1 MIDPTMSPEAE
12 IRRRIV
18 KRGPIT
24 FAEFMEVALYHPL
37 YGYYT
42 SGERIGAA
50 GDYYTSSS
58 VHPAFGALLSIQL
71 FQMWDL
77 LGRHVPFTVVE
88 AGAGNG
94 LLCRDI
100 VAGASRLAGEFS
112 RSLRYV
118 CVDRRAL
125 PGLERD
131 VPGVSRVA
139 SELLP
144 LRGTVGCILSN
155 ELLDAMS
162 VHQVTV
168 EGGELRENYVA
179 LDGHTLTIKAGEPST
194 PLLKQR
200 FESLGVELVEGQ
212 TAEINLAVDDWVNDV
227 AQSLDRGFVL
237 TIDYGRLA
245 EDLYSPS
252 ERFRGTLTTFRNH
265 LQTDRP
271 LDRIGQQDMTS
282 QVDFTA
288 LARAGER
295 AELDLLGYTTQSNFL
310 QNLGLTNLSQR
321 PPTGEGRR
329 NSQQDRM
336 GMRELAKPNGLGNF
350 KVMALAKNMGK
361 PELWGFRRSEEAAT
375 LAESMPLPIL
385 TPEHIDLARGRYPS
399 AGEEFEMTW
408 DALWPDVDPA
418 H

>member
-1 MIDPTMSPEAE
+1 MIEPAMSPEAE
-12 IRRRIV
+12 IRRRIA

-50 GDYYTSSS
+50 GDYYTSPS

-71 FQMWDL
+71 FQMWNL
-77 LGRHVPFTVVE
+77 LGRPVPFTVVE

-100 VAGASRLAGEFS
+100 VAGASGLAGEFC

-139 SELLP
+139 SDRLP

-168 EGGELRENYVA
+168 EGGELREIYVA
-179 LDGHTLTIKAGEPST
+179 LNGHTLTTKAGEPST
-194 PLLKQR
+194 PLLKR
-200 FESLGVELVEGQ
+200 RLESLGVKLAEGQ
-212 TAEINLAVDDWVNDV
+212 VAEINLAVDGWIDD
-227 AQSLDRGFVL
+227 AASTLERGFVL

-245 EDLYSPS
+245 KDLYSPS
-252 ERFRGTLTTFRNH
+252 ERFQGTLTTFHNH

-310 QNLGLTNLSQR
+310 QNLGLNHLLQSSSSGAER
-321 PPTGEGRR
+321 RGR
-329 NSQQDRM
+329 SSTM

-350 KVMALAKNMGK
+350 KVMALAKNMQVR
-361 PELWGFRRSEEAAT
+361 ELWGVKQSEAAAT
-375 LAESMPLPIL
+375 LAESLNLAAL
-385 TPEHIDLARGRYPS
+385 TPEHIDLAAGRYPS
-399 AGEEFEMTW
+399 AGAEFEMTW
-408 DALWPDVDPA
+408 DALWPDDDPA